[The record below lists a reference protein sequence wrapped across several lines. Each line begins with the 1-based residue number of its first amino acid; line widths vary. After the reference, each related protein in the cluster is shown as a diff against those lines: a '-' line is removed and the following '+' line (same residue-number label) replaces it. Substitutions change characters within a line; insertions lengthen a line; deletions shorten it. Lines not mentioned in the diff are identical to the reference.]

1 MLKFQ
6 KKNCSKSTKI
16 SENFSRTEMAEISAE
31 IEIGNPAPH
40 KLPKA
45 GDAHGG
51 ASAGTAACRL
61 FIATLCSI
69 VFLGGALTRMV
80 ATATRMRNRGEK

>member
-1 MLKFQ
+1 
-6 KKNCSKSTKI
+6 
-16 SENFSRTEMAEISAE
+16 MAEISAE

-80 ATATRMRNRGEK
+80 ATATRMRNWGER